1 MGIKIK
7 TSELCLGVLCL
18 RLLWD
23 ICTNFAVLTDAV
35 NCTEDIS
42 TVSTESGLSV
52 SPDIEGSAVP
62 RCYGGFSN
70 QQCNCK

>member
-1 MGIKIK
+1 MKK
-7 TSELCLGVLCL
+7 TDLCLSVLCL

-23 ICTNFAVLTDAV
+23 ICTNVAVSTDAIK
-35 NCTEDIS
+35 CIEDIN

-52 SPDIEGSAVP
+52 SPDIEGLAVP
-62 RCYGGFSN
+62 RCNGGFSN